1 MIRLLKNQ
9 VLFLLIFLV
18 FAIPASASTLARLD
32 SLRVAALEREGME
45 TVTNQMPL
53 VRANS
58 AVNVSI
64 QWVSANFPAVEKAGS
79 ITCSDGV
86 ASYVISDTTFRAL
99 TWCRIWRKHPPTG
112 AQNLAVLKVVP
123 VADSVYEYVQ
133 EGKSLPETDA
143 PLAYAYAWA
152 GSLYVSPA
160 PNYEDTLKYGYC
172 AIGRFLSGDTAT
184 TDIHPKYRELIVERA
199 AYLIREELGLGK
211 VGE

>member
-1 MIRLLKNQ
+1 MDIRSLKILLLL
-9 VLFLLIFLV
+9 VLVPSLL
-18 FAIPASASTLARLD
+18 SASTLARFD
-32 SLRVAALEREGME
+32 SLRAAALERVGME

-58 AVNVSI
+58 AVNVSV

-86 ASYVISDTTFRAL
+86 ASYVISDTTFNKL
-99 TWCRIWRKHPPTG
+99 TWCRIWRVHPATG
-112 AQNLAVLKVVP
+112 TQNLAVLKVVP
-123 VADSVYEYVQ
+123 ADSVHEYVQ
-133 EGKSLPETDA
+133 EGQSLPETDA

-160 PNYEDTLKYGYC
+160 PNYEDTVKYGYE

-184 TDIHPKYRELIVERA
+184 TDIHPKYRELIVDHA
-199 AYLIREELGLGK
+199 AYLIREELGLGQK
-211 VGE
+211 